1 MTIPPR
7 VAAFRETYRAEH
19 IHSWYSGARHL
30 AIPLAICLTTI
41 GIGLWRIHD
50 PVFLELLTVPVT
62 FFIANMVEYWVHRH
76 PMHRPMGPL
85 AELYRR
91 HTRQHHFFYTH
102 EAMEAESRRDFH
114 MVLFPAVTA
123 AFFILFFVAPIG
135 VAFFLM
141 LTPNIGW
148 LYIITVMAYFLTYE
162 LLHLA
167 YHLPPQSAVGRLP
180 GMASLRRHHTAHH
193 DQQLMSS
200 HNFNITF
207 PIGDLVFGTIH
218 VEQEAATEPI
228 QVAG

>member
-1 MTIPPR
+1 
-7 VAAFRETYRAEH
+7 
-19 IHSWYSGARHL
+19 
-30 AIPLAICLTTI
+30 
-41 GIGLWRIHD
+41 
-50 PVFLELLTVPVT
+50 
-62 FFIANMVEYWVHRH
+62 
-76 PMHRPMGPL
+76 
-85 AELYRR
+85 
-91 HTRQHHFFYTH
+91 
-102 EAMEAESRRDFH
+102 
-114 MVLFPAVTA
+114 
-123 AFFILFFVAPIG
+123 
-135 VAFFLM
+135 
-141 LTPNIGW
+141 
-148 LYIITVMAYFLTYE
+148 MAYFLTYE